1 MFWLRDYFY
10 LKQEWIIKIL
20 KLDQKFIEERIE
32 LELPAQTVLAITVT
46 IIEQYGF

>member
-1 MFWLRDYFY
+1 LVEIISIF
-10 LKQEWIIKIL
+10 KTEWIIKIL

-32 LELPAQTVLAITVT
+32 LELPAQTVLTVT